1 MMPGSA
7 TISELDDAI
16 AAIDGARTVPALPM
30 QIGGVDPLGLRQLNF
45 GMMDR
50 CIPGLNNAAWRL
62 RPYVVMA
69 WAWWRAA
76 RLAERDGLPV
86 LPVMVGRRF
95 VDRVEVIFQTGH
107 LAAGEFASLP
117 GRDGLQ
123 QRVVDLG
130 GYDFSKPAWHAWHM
144 RRREQGS
151 LMAPVSYG
159 PSVKEGL
166 GMGFLRSSG
175 GLFSPVEEAMP
186 AVLALDARLAPI
198 RDREAFSSLECGWVA
213 LEEMVDW
220 HPLWRMDDVTDV
232 EVEVGRKALLGSGGS
247 AVRADTLAFL
257 RSMLGSSS
265 DPMDTHDLRVRGAR
279 SDVPWSD
286 TATARLWR
294 AMQTRQLLR
303 ISLEGLLN
311 WVLAKASGAPVSLD
325 ALVTDLLD
333 DLNLDED
340 LTLGKW
346 LQAACP
352 CGDGLDGSV
361 SPVSLL
367 DDIDH
372 VRQFDSAAL
381 CASGLR
387 AAVQICRSMGDDKD
401 LFGGQLDRLP
411 LKRVSERFRSGA
423 SLGMRDACELIVS
436 EMLIG
441 QHVYWAIGRS
451 GDDTQRLGIVLDEG
465 GWVALQGAGHANPTP
480 DRLYTLLELAADCGL
495 VERSQG
501 GYFRSDGV
509 APLPGEAS

>member
-1 MMPGSA
+1 MAGVT
-7 TISELDDAI
+7 TIFELDEAI
-16 AAIDGARTVPALPM
+16 AAINGARTVPPLPM

-45 GMMDR
+45 EMMDR

-76 RLAERDGLPV
+76 RLAARNGLPV

-95 VDRVEVIFQTGH
+95 ADRIEVIFQTGH
-107 LAAGEFASLP
+107 LVAGEFGSLP
-117 GRDGLQ
+117 GSEGLQ
-123 QRVVDLG
+123 QRVVEPG
-130 GYDFSKPAWHAWHM
+130 GFDFSTPAWHAWHM

-166 GMGFLRSSG
+166 GMGFLRSSE
-175 GLFSPVEEAMP
+175 GLFSPVEEVMP
-186 AVLALDARLAPI
+186 AVLALNARLTPV
-198 RDREAFSSLECGWVA
+198 REDAAFSSLECGWVS
-213 LEEMVDW
+213 LEKMVAW
-220 HPLWRMDDVTDV
+220 QPLWRMDDIT
-232 EVEVGRKALLGSGGS
+232 EVEVKTGRQALLGSGGS
-247 AVRADTLAFL
+247 APRTDTLALL

-265 DPMDTHDLRVRGAR
+265 DPMDAHDLRLRGAR
-279 SDVPWSD
+279 SDVPWSE
-286 TATARLWR
+286 TTTARLWR

-311 WVLAKASGAPVSLD
+311 WVLAKASGSPVSLD
-325 ALVTDLLD
+325 KLVMDLI
-333 DLNLDED
+333 DELEVEEG
-340 LTLGKW
+340 LTLGDW
-346 LQAACP
+346 LEAACP
-352 CGDGLDGSV
+352 CKDGLDGSV

-367 DDIDH
+367 NDIDD
-372 VRQFDSAAL
+372 VRQFESAAL

-387 AAVQICRSMGDDKD
+387 AAVQICRAMNDDKD
-401 LFGGQLDRLP
+401 LFGGQPDRLP
-411 LKRVSERFRSGA
+411 LRRVSERFRSA
-423 SLGMRDACELIVS
+423 ALLDMRDACELIVS

-451 GDDTQRLGIVLDEG
+451 GDDTQRLRIVLDEG

-495 VERSQG
+495 VARSQG